1 MAGILDAKTRIL
13 DTIITNQG
21 RSQAA
26 SGKMKIE
33 YVSFSDAS
41 AIYALD
47 TLVSGGPDFTSRIT
61 FEAGNLPQD
70 QIVYEVD
77 DSGKLLGNFI
87 SGDVNYTVT
96 AGQIYVTG
104 SSGVLGDTIAS
115 GSQFNSLAGTLTRA
129 SLENFKKLSI
139 LSSPD
144 PIFENYNEFRIYPD
158 SISYDLT
165 PTKPIP
171 KNAIQNIN
179 IDNVESL
186 FYDKRLSHI
195 PNFKFLPPINKPL
208 PGRVDATPIGDYT
221 NINQRPILQFSDLE
235 TELDELDKNGFKKE
249 IQFLETSR
257 DNNLLCQFFEMFDN
271 QVSKLDVIDFGT
283 FPADE
288 NGGSKHVFFVGKVF
302 TDGYNVTTF
311 VNLFVLVFEQWS
323 EMWYDNL

>member
-1 MAGILDAKTRIL
+1 MAGLLDSKTRIL

-47 TLVSGGPDFTSRIT
+47 TLVSGGLDFTSRIT

-87 SGDVNYTVT
+87 SEQTSYTVT
-96 AGQIYVTG
+96 AGQIYLTG
-104 SSGVLGDTIAS
+104 SEGAAGNTIAS
-115 GSQFNSLAGTLTRA
+115 GSQFSSLSELLTRA
-129 SLENFKKLSI
+129 SLDNFKRLSI

-144 PIFENYNEFRIYPD
+144 PIFENYNEFKIYPE
-158 SISYDLT
+158 SVSYDLT

-179 IDNVESL
+179 IDKVESL
-186 FYDKRLSHI
+186 FYDKRLSHV

-208 PGRVDATPIGDYT
+208 PGRVNASPIGDYT
-221 NINQRPILQFSDLE
+221 NINQKPILEFSDLAV
-235 TELDELDKNGFKKE
+235 ELSQLEKIGYKKE
-249 IQFLETSR
+249 IQFIETSR
-257 DNNLLCQFFEMFDN
+257 DNNLLCQFFEMYDN

-288 NGGSKHVFFVGKVF
+288 NGKVKHVFFVGKVF
-302 TDGYNVTTF
+302 TDGHNVSTF
-311 VNLFVLVFEQWS
+311 VNLFVLVFEQ
-323 EMWYDNL
+323 

>member
-1 MAGILDAKTRIL
+1 MAGLLDSKTRIL

-47 TLVSGGPDFTSRIT
+47 TLVSGGLDFTSRIT

-87 SGDVNYTVT
+87 SEQTNYTVT
-96 AGQIYVTG
+96 AGQIYLTG
-104 SSGVLGDTIAS
+104 SEGAAGNTIAS
-115 GSQFNSLAGTLTRA
+115 GSQFSSLSELLTKA
-129 SLENFKKLSI
+129 SLDNFKRLSI

-144 PIFENYNEFRIYPD
+144 PIFENYNEFKIYPE
-158 SISYDLT
+158 SVSYDLT

-179 IDNVESL
+179 IDKVESL
-186 FYDKRLSHI
+186 FYDKRLSHV

-208 PGRVDATPIGDYT
+208 PGRVNASPIGDYT
-221 NINQRPILQFSDLE
+221 NINQKPILEFSDLAV
-235 TELDELDKNGFKKE
+235 ELSQLEKIGYKKE
-249 IQFLETSR
+249 IQFIETSR
-257 DNNLLCQFFEMFDN
+257 DNNLLCQFFEMYDN

-288 NGGSKHVFFVGKVF
+288 NGKVKHVFFVGKVF
-302 TDGYNVTTF
+302 TDGHNVSTF
-311 VNLFVLVFEQWS
+311 VNLFVLVFEQ
-323 EMWYDNL
+323 

>member
-1 MAGILDAKTRIL
+1 MAGLLDPKTRVL

-41 AIYALD
+41 AIYSLD
-47 TLVSGGPDFTSRIT
+47 TLVSGGLDFTSRIT

-87 SGDVNYTVT
+87 SEQTNYTVT
-96 AGQIYVTG
+96 AGQIYLSG
-104 SSGVLGDTIAS
+104 ANGASSNTIAS
-115 GSQFNSLAGTLTRA
+115 GSQFSSLSNLLTRA
-129 SLENFKKLSI
+129 SLDNFKRLSI

-144 PIFENYNEFRIYPD
+144 PIFENYNEFKIYPE

-179 IDNVESL
+179 IDKVESL
-186 FYDKRLSHI
+186 FYDKRLSHV

-208 PGRVDATPIGDYT
+208 PGRVDAAPIGDYT
-221 NINQRPILQFSDLE
+221 NVNQQPILQFSDLSG
-235 TELDELDKNGFKKE
+235 ELEKLEQIGYKKE
-249 IQFLETSR
+249 IQFIETSR
-257 DNNLLCQFFEMFDN
+257 DNNLLCQFFEMYDN
-271 QVSKLDVIDFGT
+271 QVAKLDVIDFGT

-288 NGGSKHVFFVGKVF
+288 NGKVKHVFFVGKVF
-302 TDGYNVTTF
+302 TDGHNVSTF
-311 VNLFVLVFEQWS
+311 VNLFVLVFEQ
-323 EMWYDNL
+323 

>member
-1 MAGILDAKTRIL
+1 MAGLLDSKTRIL

-47 TLVSGGPDFTSRIT
+47 TLVSGGLDFTSRIT

-87 SGDVNYTVT
+87 SEQTNYTVT
-96 AGQIYVTG
+96 AGQIYLTG
-104 SSGVLGDTIAS
+104 SEGAAGNTIAS
-115 GSQFNSLAGTLTRA
+115 GSQFSSLSELLTRA
-129 SLENFKKLSI
+129 SLDNFKRLSI

-144 PIFENYNEFRIYPD
+144 PIFENYNEFKIYPE
-158 SISYDLT
+158 SVSYDLT

-179 IDNVESL
+179 IDKVESL
-186 FYDKRLSHI
+186 FYDKRLSHV

-208 PGRVDATPIGDYT
+208 PGRVNASPIGDYT
-221 NINQRPILQFSDLE
+221 NINQKPILEFSDLAV
-235 TELDELDKNGFKKE
+235 ELSQLEKIGYKKE
-249 IQFLETSR
+249 IQFIETSR
-257 DNNLLCQFFEMFDN
+257 DNNLLCQFFEMYDN

-288 NGGSKHVFFVGKVF
+288 NGKVKHVFFVGKVF
-302 TDGYNVTTF
+302 TDGHNVSTF
-311 VNLFVLVFEQWS
+311 VNLFVLVFEQ
-323 EMWYDNL
+323 

>member
-1 MAGILDAKTRIL
+1 MAGLLDQKTRIL
-13 DTIITNQG
+13 DTLITNQG

-33 YVSFSDAS
+33 YVSFSDAG

-47 TLVSGGPDFTSRIT
+47 TLVSGGLDFTSRIT

-87 SGDVNYTVT
+87 SGETNYTVT
-96 AGQIYVTG
+96 AGQIYLSG
-104 SSGVLGDTIAS
+104 SDGINNTIAT
-115 GSQFNSLAGTLTRA
+115 GSQFSSLSDILTRA
-129 SLENFKKLSI
+129 SLDNFKRLSI

-144 PIFENYNEFRIYPD
+144 PIFENYNEFNVYPQ
-158 SISYDLT
+158 SVSYDLT

-171 KNAIQNIN
+171 KNSIQNIN
-179 IDNVESL
+179 IDKVESL

-208 PGRVDATPIGDYT
+208 PGRVNATPIGDYT
-221 NINQRPILQFSDLE
+221 NVNQKPILQYSDLAV
-235 TELDELDKNGFKKE
+235 ELDELEKNGYKKDV
-249 IQFLETSR
+249 QFIETSR
-257 DNNLLCQFFEMFDN
+257 DNNLLCQFFEMYDN
-271 QVSKLDVIDFGT
+271 QVVKLDVIDFGT

-288 NGGSKHVFFVGKVF
+288 NGKVKHVFFVGKVF
-302 TDGYNVTTF
+302 TDGYNVSTY
-311 VNLFVLVFEQWS
+311 VNLFVLVFEQ
-323 EMWYDNL
+323 